1 MRTPVRTIIQ
11 LVTELVSPPKIFP
24 LIIEG
29 LKTKNSR
36 QRTECLQVLEQLF
49 DTTGMAATTTP
60 AVILFY
66 SAIFL
71 RIIVKFS
78 SLEEIEISSQISKIQ
93 NQLQEIILLY
103 IGYLL
108 NPLYGYT
115 DLFNH
120 QEV

>member
-36 QRTECLQVLEQLF
+36 QRTECLQVLEQLL

-60 AVILFY
+60 GVSLFSFAVFWSSKILFY
-66 SAIFL
+66 S
-71 RIIVKFS
+71 
-78 SLEEIEISSQISKIQ
+78 LEEIKIGS
-93 NQLQEIILLY
+93 L
-103 IGYLL
+103 
-108 NPLYGYT
+108 
-115 DLFNH
+115 
-120 QEV
+120 